1 MRWGR
6 GPGGRAGGG
15 AVTSGAAL
23 SRQRPES
30 DENGQA
36 WPSRCVSRGGGYLGC
51 DRRAHGS
58 ARRNSSFFDLIKV
71 VSNWIDLIQIKDG
84 LPKI

>member
-1 MRWGR
+1 MGGGGGSGMRWGR

-30 DENGQA
+30 GENGQA
-36 WPSRCVSRGGGYLGC
+36 WPSRCMSRGGGRGVPRL
-51 DRRAHGS
+51 RS
-58 ARRNSSFFDLIKV
+58 ARARV
-71 VSNWIDLIQIKDG
+71 G
-84 LPKI
+84 PKE